1 MLIKSINNKGFQMR
15 KTFLFVI
22 AIIIPVLLHAQ
33 EPYFMAKAGDQAL
46 LFSLKGLSIITA
58 GDFDGGLGY
67 QTYFANHWAFRFGL
81 GFGYDKKTVAKP
93 AGTLSDSV
101 SARFRLDFMPAIRY
115 NISESANMEAYIGL
129 AALVSLSNNT
139 VDGAGFYDINFS
151 EKETGL
157 GACLIVG
164 AEWFAFK
171 NLSLSAEYQLML
183 KTTSGKKKVTSGTNE
198 QEDDMPISFNLML
211 GASQANFTISFYF
224 D

>member
-1 MLIKSINNKGFQMR
+1 MKKALLII
-15 KTFLFVI
+15 I
-22 AIIIPVLLHAQ
+22 AIIIPVLINAQ
-33 EPYFMAKAGDQAL
+33 EPYSRAKTGDQAL
-46 LFSLKGLSIITA
+46 LFSLKGLSILTA

-67 QTYFANHWAFRFGL
+67 QVYFSSHWAFRFGL
-81 GFGYDKKTVAKP
+81 GLSYDKKTVAKP
-93 AGTLSDSV
+93 AGTLSDSI
-101 SARFRLDFMPAIRY
+101 STKFRLDFMPAVRY
-115 NISESANMEAYIGL
+115 NLSASDNMAAYVGM
-129 AALVSLSNNT
+129 AALLSLSNNT

-157 GACLIVG
+157 GAGILVG

-183 KTTSGKKKVTSGTNE
+183 KTTSGKSKVTSGTNE
-198 QEDDMPISFNLML
+198 QEDDMPLSFNLML